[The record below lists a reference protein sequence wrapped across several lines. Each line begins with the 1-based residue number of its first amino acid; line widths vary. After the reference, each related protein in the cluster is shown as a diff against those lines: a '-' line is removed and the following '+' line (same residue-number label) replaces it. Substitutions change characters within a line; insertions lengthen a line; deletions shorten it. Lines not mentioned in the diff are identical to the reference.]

1 MDSPPRWV
9 LRFMTILAACIPAF
23 AFGTLLNLPIPAII
37 LAALGC
43 YILGDIII
51 QIPKGTYQRR
61 RRV

>member
-9 LRFMTILAACIPAF
+9 LRFMTILVACIPAL
-23 AFGTLLNLPIPAII
+23 ALGSLLNLPITAIL

-43 YILGDIII
+43 SILGDIII
-51 QIPKGTYQRR
+51 QIPKGTYPRR

>member
-1 MDSPPRWV
+1 
-9 LRFMTILAACIPAF
+9 MTILAACIPAF

-51 QIPKGTYQRR
+51 QIPKGTYPRR

>member
-1 MDSPPRWV
+1 
-9 LRFMTILAACIPAF
+9 MTILAASILAF
-23 AFGTLLNLPIPAII
+23 ALGSLLNLPITAIL

-51 QIPKGTYQRR
+51 QIPKGTYPRM